1 MSMSIE
7 EAKQRIEP
15 VKDENLAQAKTR
27 LDSLTKPLGSL
38 GLLEEMAARYAGF
51 RGTEKPQVG
60 DKKVFVFAGDHGV
73 VEEGV
78 SAYPAEVTGLM
89 VTNFTMGGAAINV
102 LARRA
107 GAEVEVI
114 DIGVATDPGDQQGLI
129 AGNIKR
135 GTDNMTKGPA
145 MSIDE
150 ATRAIELGIERAELA
165 AEAGVTVAATG
176 EMGIG
181 NTTPAAAI
189 MSAILDLPV
198 EDVVGP
204 GTGLDSDGVAKK
216 AEVIKKALEVNADKL
231 TGPLEILA
239 AVGGMEI
246 AGICGLC
253 LGAAASK
260 MAVLV
265 DGYISTAGALVAM
278 KLCPAVKDYLF
289 FSHMSAEPGHR
300 KFFESE
306 GLRPVLD
313 LGLRLGEGTGA
324 AIAMQILEDAVAI
337 YNEMA
342 TFEDMGITPGA

>member
-1 MSMSIE
+1 MALSDAI
-7 EAKQRIEP
+7 AGVVP
-15 VKDENLAQAKTR
+15 VKETDLVKARAR

-51 RGTEKPQVG
+51 AGTDKPSIG
-60 DKKVFVFAGDHGV
+60 KKKIFVFAGDHGV

-78 SAYPAEVTGLM
+78 SAYPAEVTQLM
-89 VTNFTMGGAAINV
+89 LVNFLMGGAAINV

-107 GAEVEVI
+107 GADVEVI
-114 DIGVATDPGDQQGLI
+114 DIGVAKEPESKEGLI
-129 AGNIKR
+129 AVNVKR
-135 GTDNMTKGPA
+135 GTDNMVKGPA
-145 MSIDE
+145 MSLEE
-150 ATRAIELGIERAELA
+150 ATRAIEVGIERATLA
-165 AEAGVTVAATG
+165 SAAGVKVAATG

-189 MSAILDLPV
+189 MAAILKLPV

-204 GTGLDSDGVAKK
+204 GTGLDTDGVKRK
-216 AEVIKKALEVNADKL
+216 TDVIKKALEVNAAAL

-289 FSHMSAEPGHR
+289 FSHMSSEPGHR

-306 GLRPVLD
+306 GLRPILD

-324 AIAMQILEDAVAI
+324 AIAMQLLEDAVAI

>member
-1 MSMSIE
+1 MSMSLKD
-7 EAKQRIEP
+7 AKELIKP
-15 VKDENLAQAKTR
+15 VAEDSLKAAYTR
-27 LDSLTKPLGSL
+27 LDALTKPRGSL
-38 GLLEEMAARYAGF
+38 GYLEAMAARYAAF
-51 RGTEKPQVG
+51 NGTDKPVVG
-60 DKKVFVFAGDHGV
+60 KKKVFVFAGDHGV

-89 VTNFTMGGAAINV
+89 LKNFLMGGAAINV
-102 LARRA
+102 LARQA
-107 GAEVEVI
+107 GADVEII
-114 DIGVATDPGDQQGLI
+114 DIGVASDPGVQDGLVS
-129 AGNIKR
+129 ANIKR
-135 GTDNMTKGPA
+135 GTDNMAKGPA
-145 MSIDE
+145 MSVDE
-150 ATRAIELGIERAELA
+150 AIRAIEVGIERAELA
-165 AEAGVTVAATG
+165 KTDGVSLVATG

-181 NTTPAAAI
+181 NTTPAAAL
-189 MSAILDLPV
+189 MAVLLDVPV
-198 EDVVGP
+198 DSVVGP
-204 GTGLDSDGVAKK
+204 GTGLDKDGVARK
-216 AEVIKKALEVNADKL
+216 AEVISKALDVNSARM
-231 TGPLEILA
+231 TGPLEMLA
-239 AVGGMEI
+239 AVGGLEI

-253 LGAAASK
+253 LGSAALG

-306 GLRPVLD
+306 KIRPVLD

-324 AIAMQILEDAVAI
+324 VIAMQILEDAIAI